1 MTMTPAIDNAALARR
16 FLPSRWSPDRYH
28 YYYARSKLATDPVYG
43 GVLQAQDGCDAP
55 LLALGCGIG
64 LLAHYLRA
72 AGRSMPYVGVDVD
85 AGKIAVA
92 ERGLRN
98 QPLEDVRF
106 AVRDV
111 GRDAFE
117 HHGSVAIL
125 DVLQYLSA
133 DAQTQLLTTV
143 AAMLTPGARLVIR
156 SGLRDDSA
164 RSRFT
169 RFADWFARASGWME
183 TRPDHF
189 PTREQFETI
198 LTGLGLAT
206 DIRPFR
212 GNTPFNNWLI
222 VARR

>member
-1 MTMTPAIDNAALARR
+1 MTPAIDNAELARR
-16 FLPSRWSPDRYH
+16 FLPSRFSPDRYH

-43 GVLQAQDGCDAP
+43 GVLQALDGCDAP
-55 LLALGCGIG
+55 LLDLGCGIG

-72 AGRSMPYVGVDVD
+72 AGRSMSYVGVDVD
-85 AGKIAVA
+85 AGKIRVA

-98 QPLEDVRF
+98 APLPDVSF
-106 AVRDV
+106 AVRHV
-111 GRDAFE
+111 GRDAFT
-117 HHGSVAIL
+117 HRGSVAIL
-125 DVLQYLSA
+125 DVLQYLPA
-133 DAQTQLLTTV
+133 DAQAHLLRTV
-143 AAMLTPGARLVIR
+143 AAMLTEDGRLVIR

-183 TRPDHF
+183 TRPEHF
-189 PTREQFETI
+189 PTREQFETT
-198 LTGLGLAT
+198 LYGLGLKT